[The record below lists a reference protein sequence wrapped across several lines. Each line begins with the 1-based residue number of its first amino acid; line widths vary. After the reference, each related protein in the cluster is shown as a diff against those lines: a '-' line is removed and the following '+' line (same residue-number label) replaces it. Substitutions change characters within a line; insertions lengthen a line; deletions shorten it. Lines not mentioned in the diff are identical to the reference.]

1 MSVKSRIHGCEAML
15 TLRPGSQAHRLVSIL
30 SVAGEFPIHALHLL
44 GKERV
49 LRDLVRRLTVSQR
62 IRNPDTG
69 EYLETKLLQLS
80 GKGAAKS
87 IRFYRGALP
96 ILEWLHPDAYRYY
109 MESFWGHHFPGDT
122 AHRDR
127 NHRVA
132 EVLALCAGAGLEVFP
147 YRLPKLQIQDIRQV
161 VPSAPS
167 LYLSRDIK
175 KINPAEQNKTMFT
188 RMVGAIFYP
197 GGCHAVY
204 NTRSAAMKWNGMG
217 EFKALHSLI
226 ETVRMNAGL
235 QQVDTAVLLG
245 ESGETALST
254 ILESERSR
262 RPEFR
267 FDGIYRHV
275 YFIPMN
281 EIGMRRLQLQ
291 TLPDWNEKLLDLLFD
306 PDSRSYGKGV
316 MEYDAFV
323 NGVMV
328 FSHLDGD
335 IARLIRF
342 REAAC
347 ALDNRFEVL
356 CFPDQVPLLRE
367 YLGPLVKLK
376 TIDMNSVEE
385 ELGLNRRSA
394 FE

>member
-1 MSVKSRIHGCEAML
+1 M
-15 TLRPGSQAHRLVSIL
+15 
-30 SVAGEFPIHALHLL
+30 
-44 GKERV
+44 
-49 LRDLVRRLTVSQR
+49 
-62 IRNPDTG
+62 
-69 EYLETKLLQLS
+69 ETKLLQLN
-80 GKGAAKS
+80 GKGATKS
-87 IRFYRGALP
+87 IRFYKGALP

-109 MESFWGHHFPGDT
+109 MESFWGHRFPGDQ

-132 EVLALCAGAGLEVFP
+132 ETLALCAGAGLEVFP
-147 YRLPKLQIQDIRQV
+147 YRLPKLQMRGIRQI
-161 VPSAPS
+161 VPSTPS
-167 LYLSRDIK
+167 LYLARDLK

-188 RMVGAIFYP
+188 RMVGTLFYP

-204 NTRSAAMKWNGMG
+204 NTRSTAMKWNGMG
-217 EFKALHSLI
+217 EFKALHNLI
-226 ETVRMNAGL
+226 EVVRMNAGL
-235 QQVDTAVLLG
+235 QQVDTAILLG
-245 ESGETALST
+245 ESGETAIST
-254 ILESERSR
+254 LMESERSR

-281 EIGMRRLQLQ
+281 EVGMRRLRML

-316 MEYDAFV
+316 MEYDALV
-323 NGVMV
+323 DGVMV

-335 IARLIRF
+335 LARLIRF
-342 REAAC
+342 REAAY
-347 ALDNRFEVL
+347 AQAARLEVL

-367 YLGPLVKLK
+367 YLDPPVRLK

-385 ELGLNRRSA
+385 ALGLNGRSA

>member
-1 MSVKSRIHGCEAML
+1 MSESSFIHGCEKML

-30 SVAGEFPIHALHLL
+30 SAAGEFPIRSLHLM

-69 EYLETKLLQLS
+69 EYLESKLLQLS
-80 GKGAAKS
+80 GKGSVKS
-87 IRFYRGALP
+87 IRLYKGALP
-96 ILEWLHPDAYRYY
+96 ILEWLHPEAYRYY
-109 MESFWGHHFPGDT
+109 MDSFWNHRFPGDQ

-132 EVLALCAGAGLEVFP
+132 ETLALCAGAGLEVFP
-147 YRLPKLQIQDIRQV
+147 YRLPKLQMQEIQQI

-167 LYLSRDIK
+167 LYLAKDIK

-188 RMVGAIFYP
+188 RMVGAVFYP
-197 GGCHAVY
+197 GGCYAVY
-204 NTRSAAMKWNGMG
+204 NTRGSAMKWSGMG

-226 ETVRMNAGL
+226 EVARMNSGI
-235 QQVDTAVLLG
+235 QQIDTALLLG

-254 ILESERSR
+254 LLESEYSR

-281 EIGMRRLQLQ
+281 ESGMRRLQLL

-323 NGVMV
+323 NGVKV

-342 REAAC
+342 REAAY
-347 ALDNRFEVL
+347 AQADRFEVL
-356 CFPDQVPLLRE
+356 CFSDQVPLLRE
-367 YLGPLVKLK
+367 YLDPHVRLK
-376 TIDMNSVEE
+376 TIDMDSVEE
-385 ELGLNRRSA
+385 ELGLNGRSA
-394 FE
+394 F

>member
-1 MSVKSRIHGCEAML
+1 ML

-30 SVAGEFPIHALHLL
+30 SVAGEFPIRALHLL

-62 IRNPDTG
+62 IRNPSTG
-69 EYLETKLLQLS
+69 EYLESKLLQLT
-80 GKGAAKS
+80 GKGASKS
-87 IRFYRGALP
+87 IRFYKGALP

-109 MESFWGHHFPGDT
+109 MESFWEHRFPGDQ

-132 EVLALCAGAGLEVFP
+132 EALALCAGAGVEIFP
-147 YRLPKLQIQDIRQV
+147 YRLPKLQMREIRLT
-161 VPSAPS
+161 VPPTPS
-167 LYLSRDIK
+167 LYLARDLK

-188 RMVGAIFYP
+188 RMVGTLFYP

-204 NTRSAAMKWNGMG
+204 NTRSAAMRWSGMG

-226 ETVRMNAGL
+226 EVARMNANL
-235 QQVDTAVLLG
+235 QRVDTAILLG
-245 ESGETALST
+245 ASAETAIST
-254 ILESERSR
+254 LMESERSR

-275 YFIPMN
+275 YFIPMD
-281 EIGMRRLQLQ
+281 EIGSRRLRLLA
-291 TLPDWNEKLLDLLFD
+291 LPDWNEKLLDLLFD
-306 PDSRSYGKGV
+306 PDSRSYGKGII
-316 MEYDAFV
+316 EYDALV
-323 NGVMV
+323 DGVMV

-335 IARLIRF
+335 LARLLRF
-342 REAAC
+342 REAAY
-347 ALDNRFEVL
+347 AQADRLEVL

-367 YLGPLVKLK
+367 YLDPPIKLK

-385 ELGLNRRSA
+385 ALGLSGRSV